1 MCAILA
7 FSVYGLRRSHY
18 ELFLIIYILFSVI
31 VLLTM
36 FYHVEIFNGEW
47 NIFIY
52 PCLAV
57 WLLDRILRAL
67 RILAFNWNPLNTRAM
82 ATYDT
87 ASNLICLEVPC
98 ERSLL
103 KPQPGSYYY
112 IYVLDELLYMH
123 QNHPF
128 TLAYISSNT
137 DTSDTDAP
145 LSIPTTSRSR
155 PLTHRT
161 PSTDSHESDSLLP
174 STSASPPSLIF
185 LIRPYDSFTSRLK
198 TLASSTSSPY
208 GHSVRVVLEGPY
220 GSPAP
225 LHLFN
230 TTLFIVGGT
239 GIAVPLSYL
248 KSLLAESST
257 ARTIHIV
264 WAVRDNSFVTN
275 IAERDLK
282 RYVSDGRFR
291 LTVHVTQDEEMK
303 NGISYERGGMCGMER
318 ITLKAGRPDV
328 DAAVREAAEE
338 AGTSGSLAV
347 VACGPAQMVNDA
359 RRACVRALGR
369 GYRGIEY
376 FEESFKW

>member
-18 ELFLIIYILFSVI
+18 EIFLITHILFSVI

-47 NIFIY
+47 NTFIH

-87 ASNLICLEVPC
+87 ASNLIRLEVPC
-98 ERSLL
+98 EHSLL

-137 DTSDTDAP
+137 DDSDTGTP
-145 LSIPTTSRSR
+145 LSSSTTSRSR
-155 PLTHRT
+155 PSAHRT

-185 LIRPYDSFTSRLK
+185 LIRPYDGFTSRLK
-198 TLASSTSSPY
+198 SLISSTISPH
-208 GHSVRVVLEGPY
+208 GRSVRVLLEGPY
-220 GSPAP
+220 GSPAQ
-225 LHLFN
+225 LHGFQ

-264 WAVRDNSFVTN
+264 WAVRDHSFVTD

-282 RYVSDGRFR
+282 RYVNDGRFR

-303 NGISYERGGMCGMER
+303 NGINHEGGGVGSIEK

-328 DAAVREAAEE
+328 DMAVREAAEE
-338 AGTSGSLAV
+338 VGMSGRLAV
-347 VACGPAQMVNDA
+347 VACGPAQMADDA

-369 GYRGIEY
+369 GYRGVEY